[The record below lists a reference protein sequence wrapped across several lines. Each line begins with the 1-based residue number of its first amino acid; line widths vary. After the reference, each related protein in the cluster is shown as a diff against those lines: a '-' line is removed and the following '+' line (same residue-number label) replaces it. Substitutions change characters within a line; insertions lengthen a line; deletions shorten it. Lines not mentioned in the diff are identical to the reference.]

1 MGRIRVDKCCCGLT
15 AARIF
20 AVIAIIWAVLFIGLA
35 FIHKHLYR
43 WEPYFFGA
51 SGIFQLVAAVLV
63 LVACTKKRD
72 DLMVLQLIIQ
82 ILVVVALV
90 IFTCMMLYGQF
101 NSHSRLQTSVRKLVT
116 NVHVGSEHVNED
128 SREAEET
135 RQLKEAE
142 QNKEIEKLT
151 KLYSAAAED
160 MPLETVKCKNVI
172 PERISNNIQ
181 MRVLITLS
189 TLIVSASAGLLGFT
203 QSAAVRGILMCH
215 DKPAAHVS
223 VKLYDDDSGPDLDDL
238 MDQGESDADGR
249 FSLSGS
255 ESEFTTIDPKVNIYH
270 DCDDAFTPC
279 QRRISIYLPSK
290 YVTQGDTPDK
300 VYDAGVIQL
309 AGHFSGETRDC
320 LHRV

>member
-1 MGRIRVDKCCCGLT
+1 MSSPPSYAEAVTFPSIVITRPGSSSSTDIPPAYTQFAHFTPCPAYHPSPPISVNFHPATCYEYNVKGDDWKSACKALCYIFFFSAIGQVRRRAVTRAIVIVYNSFGGILKA

-35 FIHKHLYR
+35 FFHKHLYR

-151 KLYSAAAED
+151 KLYSAAVLIITLLVLAYNIWALVTYISTYIYFQELNED

-172 PERISNNIQ
+172 PERISNKFF
-181 MRVLITLS
+181 
-189 TLIVSASAGLLGFT
+189 AGF
-203 QSAAVRGILMCH
+203 
-215 DKPAAHVS
+215 D
-223 VKLYDDDSGPDLDDL
+223 
-238 MDQGESDADGR
+238 
-249 FSLSGS
+249 
-255 ESEFTTIDPKVNIYH
+255 
-270 DCDDAFTPC
+270 
-279 QRRISIYLPSK
+279 
-290 YVTQGDTPDK
+290 
-300 VYDAGVIQL
+300 
-309 AGHFSGETRDC
+309 
-320 LHRV
+320 